1 LLFVQGFVQYLLDK
15 SDPVQVTDL
24 CYNLYKSFGHFN
36 CVFWC
41 DGADRGTINLLKS
54 KFGESL
60 SWESNDLF
68 GRNANIKVRPV
79 LFNRDARNMLNHLYL
94 MVTKG
99 YLAIEGDN
107 PKFSKL
113 LTSMRTCYANEWDL
127 DKRRTLFSDLL
138 DGLRLALK
146 GFELN

>member
-1 LLFVQGFVQYLLDK
+1 MSVSNRSHDW
-15 SDPVQVTDL
+15 DL
-24 CYNLYKSFGHFN
+24 EIFN
-36 CVFWC
+36 TVFWC

-60 SWESNDLF
+60 NWESNDTF

-79 LFNRDARNMLNHLYL
+79 PFNRDARNMLNHLFTL
-94 MVTKG
+94 VTKG

-138 DGLRLALK
+138 DGLRLSLK

>member
-1 LLFVQGFVQYLLDK
+1 
-15 SDPVQVTDL
+15 VQVTDL
-24 CYNLYKSFGHFN
+24 CFNLYKSFGHFN
-36 CVFWC
+36 TVFWC
-41 DGADRGTINLLKS
+41 EGADRGTINLLKS

-60 SWESNDLF
+60 NWESNDSF

-79 LFNRDARNMLNHLYL
+79 PFNRDARNMLNHLYL

-99 YLAIEGDN
+99 YLAISDE

-138 DGLRLALK
+138 DGLRLSLK
-146 GFELN
+146 GYQIN

>member
-1 LLFVQGFVQYLLDK
+1 MI
-15 SDPVQVTDL
+15 
-24 CYNLYKSFGHFN
+24 
-36 CVFWC
+36 
-41 DGADRGTINLLKS
+41 INTANDTAITTLN
-54 KFGESL
+54 
-60 SWESNDLF
+60 WESKDSF

-79 LFNRDARNMLNHLYL
+79 PFNRDARNMLNHLFTL
-94 MVTKG
+94 VTKG

-113 LTSMRTCYANEWDL
+113 LTSMRTCANEWDL

>member
-1 LLFVQGFVQYLLDK
+1 MKKKILETDK
-15 SDPVQVTDL
+15 AVT
-24 CYNLYKSFGHFN
+24 GE
-36 CVFWC
+36 
-41 DGADRGTINLLKS
+41 ADRGTINLLKS

-60 SWESNDLF
+60 NWESNDSF
-68 GRNANIKVRPV
+68 GRNANVKVRPV
-79 LFNRDARNMLNHLYL
+79 PFNRDVNHLHL

-113 LTSMRTCYANEWDL
+113 LTSMRTCYSNEWDV